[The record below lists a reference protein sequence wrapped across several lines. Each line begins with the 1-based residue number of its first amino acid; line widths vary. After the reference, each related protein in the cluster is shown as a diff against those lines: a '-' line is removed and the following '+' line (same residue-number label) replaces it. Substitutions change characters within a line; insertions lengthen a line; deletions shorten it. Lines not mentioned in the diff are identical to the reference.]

1 MKYHTLTANLS
12 TSLYLNLKHR
22 LMGAGSTLATAKN
35 STEAIYLCARQMYH
49 LVVLRFPDLSTCGEV
64 LAELR
69 RGCFAPIVILTDEY
83 DTNLACSVLENGA
96 DLCLPA
102 NSPVDFLTGHIMA
115 QFRRYTAY
123 NNFESPQERENEP
136 ISSGDI
142 YIDPMRRIV
151 QVKGKE
157 VPLRPREFSLLL
169 YFVQNPDIVLTAEQI
184 CEHAWGMEGSYNR
197 GISQPVRLLRQAI
210 EPDPDR
216 PIYIKTVRRV
226 GYRYT
231 AHYGETC
238 DEC

>member
-1 MKYHTLTANLS
+1 MKYHTLTVDLS
-12 TSLYLNLKHR
+12 TSLRLNLKYR
-22 LMGAGSTLATAKN
+22 LTGAGSTLATAKSN
-35 STEAIYLCARQMYH
+35 TEAIRLCGGQMYH
-49 LVVLRFPDLSTCGEV
+49 LIVLRFSDLSTSGEV

-69 RGCFAPIVILTDEY
+69 RGSFAPIVILTDQY
-83 DTNLACSVLENGA
+83 DTNLAYSALDNGA
-96 DLCLPA
+96 DLCLPVD
-102 NSPVDFLTGHIMA
+102 SPIDFLTGHIMA

-136 ISSGDI
+136 IPSGDI

-151 QVKGKE
+151 RVRGKE
-157 VPLRPREFSLLL
+157 VSLRPREFSLLL
-169 YFVQNPDIVLTAEQI
+169 YFVQNPDIVLTSEQI

-210 EPDPDR
+210 EPDPDN

-231 AHYGETC
+231 AHYDETC

>member
-1 MKYHTLTANLS
+1 MKYQTLTADLPVNLR
-12 TSLYLNLKHR
+12 LNLKHR
-22 LMGAGSTLATAKN
+22 LTGLGSSLATAKS
-35 STEAIYLCARQMYH
+35 STEAIHLCAGQMYH
-49 LVVLRFPDLSTCGEV
+49 LIVLRFPDLSTCGEV

-69 RGCFAPIVILTDEY
+69 RGCFAPIVILTDKY
-83 DTNLACSVLENGA
+83 DINRAYSALENGV
-96 DLCLPA
+96 DLCLPV
-102 NSPVDFLTGHIMA
+102 NSPTDFLTGHIMA

-123 NNFESPQERENEP
+123 NNFESPQDRENKP
-136 ISSGDI
+136 IPSGDI

-157 VPLRPREFSLLL
+157 VSLRPREFSLLL

-210 EPDPDR
+210 EPDPDN

-231 AHYGETC
+231 AHYDETC